1 MGGKLVQKNDGQG
14 EYVGGRSKGIHIYK
28 GMSFEEFIQ
37 KILEKFDTSLDVMK
51 MHYTLK
57 FNPKVIQDLEYEDDL
72 DNAVSHND
80 DFTNVYIVITQCGSH
95 WGKYTEYTV
104 DIWVMDFNMNVY

>member
-1 MGGKLVQKNDGQG
+1 MGGKLVQKNNGQW

-37 KILEKFDTSLDVMK
+37 KILEKFDISLDVMK

-57 FNPKVIQDLEYEDDL
+57 FNSKVIQDLEYEDDL

-95 WGKYTEYTV
+95 
-104 DIWVMDFNMNVY
+104 